1 MAIYKFKKW
10 VILPAYTEIIIS
22 ADNDQEALK
31 IMNAIDPKTL
41 NWQETDAVDQRMTY
55 EVIDEKS
62 RNLDFLELSLRKQL
76 KMQCMKDKID
86 IKL

>member
-1 MAIYKFKKW
+1 MIYKFKKW

-22 ADNDQEALK
+22 AENDQEALK

-41 NWQETDAVDQRMTY
+41 NWQEAESVDQRMTY

-62 RNLDFLELSLRKQL
+62 RT
-76 KMQCMKDKID
+76 
-86 IKL
+86 